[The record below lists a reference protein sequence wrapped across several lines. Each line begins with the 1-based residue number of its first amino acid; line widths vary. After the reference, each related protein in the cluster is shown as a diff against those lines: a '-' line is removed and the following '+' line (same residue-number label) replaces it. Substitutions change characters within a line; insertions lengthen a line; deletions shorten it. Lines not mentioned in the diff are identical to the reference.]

1 MRLTALALLAALVP
15 LAATPAAA
23 GGLCRVDVRPVVF
36 GSIEP
41 MRASYGKGTVVV
53 TCDAP
58 ARFEVAIGEADGS
71 SRKLVGPQGRRLRY
85 GLYRDPSYSSAWG
98 DGGSL
103 GPTVKGACDGERPV
117 RLTIYGVIPAQRGAT
132 PGAYASQMTVVLR
145 Y

>member
-1 MRLTALALLAALVP
+1 
-15 LAATPAAA
+15 
-23 GGLCRVDVRPVVF
+23 
-36 GSIEP
+36 

-117 RLTIYGVIPAQRGAT
+117 RLTIYGVIPAQRGADARRLCEPDDGRSPLLSRPDARACAIGT
-132 PGAYASQMTVVLR
+132 RPPASAD
-145 Y
+145 